1 MATDPLKQ
9 QVIKLKK
16 GQMDVFDE
24 IYHQTKSSVYYT
36 ILGILKDPSLSEDI
50 MQETYLKALEKIDQY
65 KPTYL
70 FVTWLTTIAKNLA
83 INEYNK
89 RKREISVDIEEQD
102 YMIPSSGDT
111 SYNEAMIRE
120 LMVHLS
126 EDERMI
132 ILYHIVENY
141 KFKDIARMLDK
152 PLGTVTWSYQ
162 NALQKLRK
170 IAKEGEIDEEQTI
183 RTRNQNDSY

>member
-1 MATDPLKQ
+1 MAKDPLKQ
-9 QVIKLKK
+9 HIIKIKN
-16 GQMDVFDE
+16 GQMDAFDE
-24 IYHQTKSSVYYT
+24 VYHQTKSSVYYT

-50 MQETYLKALEKIDQY
+50 MQETYLKALDKIHQY

-89 RKREISVDIEEQD
+89 RKKEISVDADEQD
-102 YMIPSSGDT
+102 YIFPSTSDN

-120 LMVHLS
+120 LMIHLS

-141 KFKDIARMLDK
+141 KFKDIAKMLDK

-170 IAKEGEIDEEQTI
+170 KAKEGEIDEK
-183 RTRNQNDSY
+183 